1 MQSTDTVLNAYRR
14 GSHFPVFQGR
24 RIGRLWVNV
33 GKPTFVDLME
43 GNCGNWM
50 DSISSMKYLAG
61 SFAES
66 RKESDRVGGIRK

>member
-1 MQSTDTVLNAYRR
+1 MQSTDTVLNSYRR
-14 GSHFPVFQGR
+14 GSHFPIFQGR

-33 GKPTFVDLME
+33 GKPAFVDLME
-43 GNCGNWM
+43 GNWM

-66 RKESDRVGGIRK
+66 RKESGRAGGIQK